1 MPFKLTCGRHQKHV
15 HEKQLSNFFQR
26 LKYKKYKRKL
36 CEGGDAARN
45 KMSLELKI
53 STVAELT
60 ESTLDIFIT
69 LAKNYCGYDGT
80 TEDLIVKWVHPLF
93 MKA

>member
-1 MPFKLTCGRHQKHV
+1 MIYALTCGRHQQPI
-15 HEKQLSNFFQR
+15 HEKQLSKNLQR
-26 LKYKKYKRKL
+26 LKYKQRKSKL
-36 CEGGDAARN
+36 REGGDAARN

-69 LAKNYCGYDGT
+69 LAKN
-80 TEDLIVKWVHPLF
+80 
-93 MKA
+93 